1 MYLTK
6 QQTAQAVQAVI
17 EQSPESNRAKA
28 RAVLDAIGKFTDSY
42 SHFSEDNFL
51 YNAQQPENFGF
62 GNFPYRSVSPKHVIS
77 ENSNNFVSSHQ
88 DLILVWAYCFGMTE
102 SGELQI
108 APSSKP
114 GWVKVLN

>member
-6 QQTAQAVQAVI
+6 QQIALCVQSVI

-28 RAVLDAIGKFTDSY
+28 RAILDEIGKYTSSY

-51 YNAQQPENFGF
+51 YNAQQPKDFGCSI
-62 GNFPYRSVSPKHVIS
+62 FPHRFVSPKDVIS

-88 DLILVWAYCFGMTE
+88 DLIFIWALCFDMTQR
-102 SGELQI
+102 GELQI
-108 APSSKP
+108 APSNKP